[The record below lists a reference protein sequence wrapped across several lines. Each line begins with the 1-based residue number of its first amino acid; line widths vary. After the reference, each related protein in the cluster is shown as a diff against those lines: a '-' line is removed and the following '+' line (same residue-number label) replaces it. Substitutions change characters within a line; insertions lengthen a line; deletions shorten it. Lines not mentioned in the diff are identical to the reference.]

1 MKYKIKISP
10 VTFEAADDFDAVF
23 RARGILE
30 TLKFTIYGQNNNPLA
45 RVGFA
50 HAEPEELDFEFD
62 SPEMDEI
69 RNRSLNGLS
78 WDLRD
83 AIKLRCNAH
92 DSEDLW

>member
-1 MKYKIKISP
+1 MKYKIKLSS

-23 RARGILE
+23 RAQGILE

-50 HAEPEELDFEFD
+50 HAESEELDFEFD
-62 SPEMDEI
+62 SPELDEI

-78 WDLRD
+78 CGLRD
-83 AIKLRCNAH
+83 SIKLRYHAN
-92 DSEDLW
+92 DSKDIR